1 MILPRWRVAAILLS
15 ALFLFACV
23 EDKDYGDQAN
33 SLRPQENQ
41 NSSVNVNSNANL
53 VEDSAIKL
61 SEFVNIP
68 YETEQDT
75 VWRVDEIDRA
85 KGGGKKLTAVFRFSK
100 EDSEK
105 VRTDLSSRRPPFEAK
120 VDAESWFPAELIA
133 KSATTGDDTLKG
145 KGYSA
150 ESFVKSPYK
159 SGTLVHI
166 EDTDYFVL
174 TLTTR

>member
-1 MILPRWRVAAILLS
+1 MILPRWRAAAIIFS
-15 ALFLFACV
+15 AIFLFSCV

-41 NSSVNVNSNANL
+41 NATVNVNSNAN
-53 VEDSAIKL
+53 VAEDNALKL
-61 SEFVNIP
+61 SEYVNIP

-75 VWRVDEIDRA
+75 VWREDQMDPA

-100 EDSEK
+100 ENSENLRAELAK
-105 VRTDLSSRRPPFEAK
+105 KRAPFDAK

-133 KSATTGDDTLKG
+133 KSETAGDATLKG

-150 ESFVKSPYK
+150 ESLLKPPYK
-159 SGTLVHI
+159 SGTLIHI

-174 TLTTR
+174 TLLTN

>member
-1 MILPRWRVAAILLS
+1 MILPRWRVAAILFS

-33 SLRPQENQ
+33 SLRPNENQ
-41 NSSVNVNSNANL
+41 NATVNVNSNANL
-53 VEDSAIKL
+53 AEDNALKL
-61 SEFVNIP
+61 SEYVNIP

-75 VWRVDEIDRA
+75 VWREDELDKA
-85 KGGGKKLTAVFRFSK
+85 KGGGKKLTAVFRFSE
-100 EDSEK
+100 EDSKRIRE
-105 VRTDLSSRRPPFEAK
+105 DLAAKRPPFEAK

-150 ESFVKSPYK
+150 ESLVKPPYK

-174 TLTTR
+174 TLLTR